1 MCTLTSSGSHRS
13 ERAYPAQILPA
24 KSLALRML
32 HHGMHNACL
41 MYLLAQATTA
51 VSGPVR
57 RFSLPLLCNP
67 NLIHPRTLVVL
78 GACWIYLLA
87 QV

>member
-1 MCTLTSSGSHRS
+1 
-13 ERAYPAQILPA
+13 
-24 KSLALRML
+24 
-32 HHGMHNACL
+32 

-57 RFSLPLLCNP
+57 RFSLPLLC
-67 NLIHPRTLVVL
+67 ITLTLMCTACTSVVL

-87 QV
+87 QANTALSGPVRRFRPTPQ

>member
-1 MCTLTSSGSHRS
+1 MMCTLTSSGSHRS
-13 ERAYPAQILPA
+13 EWAYPAHILPA

-32 HHGMHNACL
+32 HHGMHIACL

-57 RFSLPLLCNP
+57 RFSLPLLC
-67 NLIHPRTLVVL
+67 ITLTL
-78 GACWIYLLA
+78 MCMPAPW
-87 QV
+87 